1 MNRFNLLKHVL
12 DRMPTDGINR
22 FVIFFCKNF
31 TINFLSL
38 KYRVMSVD
46 LLPTHTMI
54 NVDLLYAE
62 SEAKGQ
68 AISNM
73 PNI

>member
-1 MNRFNLLKHVL
+1 MFSIVCQPMGLIGMSFFRKKF
-12 DRMPTDGINR
+12 TI
-22 FVIFFCKNF
+22 IFF
-31 TINFLSL
+31 SL

-68 AISNM
+68 SISNM